1 MLLHARRRLYSM
13 SGGKVR
19 TLHDRST
26 AGVLLGF
33 SLSSD
38 RFSFLSERLS
48 FFYDMLAATHAK
60 QLMTGVSTALKK
72 HTMHA
77 GNEMDIRFTAT
88 MLYDQMQRVGSIK
101 EYETLCMRT
110 KRDLVIPTRDLISH

>member
-1 MLLHARRRLYSM
+1 M

-19 TLHDRST
+19 TLHDRSI
-26 AGVLLGF
+26 AGLLLGF

-48 FFYDMLAATHAK
+48 FFYQELAESTRK
-60 QLMTGVSTALKK
+60 VTKRRERQLHSKK

-88 MLYDQMQRVGSIK
+88 MLYDQMQRVGRTK

>member
-1 MLLHARRRLYSM
+1 M
-13 SGGKVR
+13 SGGRSR
-19 TLHDRST
+19 TLQDRSA
-26 AGVLLGF
+26 AGLSFGF
-33 SLSSD
+33 ALSSD

-48 FFYDMLAATHAK
+48 FFYRELAAAHAERLK
-60 QLMTGVSTALKK
+60 PEATAARKT

-88 MLYDQMQRVGSIK
+88 MLYNQMQWVGRIK

-110 KRDLVIPTRDLISH
+110 KRDVVIPTRDLISR

>member
-1 MLLHARRRLYSM
+1 M

-19 TLHDRST
+19 TLHDRSIV
-26 AGVLLGF
+26 GLLLGF

-48 FFYDMLAATHAK
+48 FFYQELAESTRK
-60 QLMTGVSTALKK
+60 VTKRRQRQLHSKKK

-88 MLYDQMQRVGSIK
+88 MLYDQTQRVGRIK

-110 KRDLVIPTRDLISH
+110 KRDLVIPTRDVISH